1 MRVSEGVQFN
11 PENGYMDIGF
21 KTKIEDEV
29 LSPLG
34 NYYGKV
40 AVGRIGG
47 KPYMLLEDYGS
58 LGGIEI
64 SEALYAEFVK
74 QFKGTPD
81 GVP

>member
-1 MRVSEGVQFN
+1 MRVSE
-11 PENGYMDIGF
+11 ENKGMLDIDVEA
-21 KTKIEDEV
+21 KIEGQVD
-29 LSPLG
+29 SPLV
-34 NYYGKV
+34 NYYGV
-40 AVGRIGG
+40 VSVGRIDG

-58 LGGIEI
+58 LGGVEI